1 MEKLII
7 THMEIRKKQA
17 LVTALW
23 RDGRLWNLE
32 LAPAGESRLLG
43 SIHMGKVQKVL
54 PDQKGA
60 FVEIEGRLPC
70 YFATDKITGPMFRR
84 GTRQGK
90 LSPGDEL
97 LVQVTREALKSKAP
111 SVSSNLS
118 FPGEYL
124 VLTTEN
130 RMLGVSSR
138 IPKPNRARL
147 RQMLAEALGEERTYG
162 VIVRTNAVQA
172 DREQLLSE
180 LSVLRARMDAVLK
193 KGSYAPCYTRIM
205 DGDLPETEAVKNCV
219 WENLEKVITDD
230 PGIYQRLL
238 RFVEETYPGGQAKV
252 ELYEDPLLPLSK
264 LFSLE
269 AAIGEALDKRVWLKS
284 GGFLVIEQTEACA
297 VIDVNSGKYV
307 AKRDT
312 GEMAAR
318 INREAAREIL
328 RQIRLRNLSG
338 IILVDFINMNQEEQE
353 QLLALMRG
361 LAKEDRITT
370 RAVDVTELGIMELTR
385 RKEKKTLAQQLE
397 EL

>member
-7 THMEIRKKQA
+7 TQMEIRKKQA

-23 RDGRLWNLE
+23 RDGKIWNLE
-32 LAPAGESRLLG
+32 LAPPADRRLLG
-43 SIHMGKVQKVL
+43 SIHVGKVQKVL

-70 YFATDKITGPMFRR
+70 YFATDKNTGPLIRR
-84 GTRQGK
+84 GRRTGA
-90 LSPGDEL
+90 LAAGDEL
-97 LVQVTREALKSKAP
+97 LVQVTREALKTKAP
-111 SVSSNLS
+111 SVSAKLS

-130 RMLGVSSR
+130 RMLGISSR
-138 IPKPNRARL
+138 ISEPQRTRL
-147 RQMLAEALGEERTYG
+147 RQLLTEVLPQERSYG
-162 VIVRTNAVQA
+162 VIVRTNAAQA
-172 DREQLLSE
+172 EKQQLLAEFSR
-180 LSVLRARMDAVLK
+180 LKDRMEAVLK
-193 KGSYAPCYTRIM
+193 KGSYAPCHTRIM
-205 DGDLPETEAVKNCV
+205 DGDSRETEAVKNCV
-219 WENLEKVITDD
+219 WENLEKIVTDD
-230 PGIYQRLL
+230 PEIYQKLL
-238 RFVEETYPGGQAKV
+238 TFIAESYPGGQEKV
-252 ELYEDPLLPLSK
+252 ELYEDPLLPLAK

-269 AAIGEALDKRVWLKS
+269 AAVDGALNKKVWLRS

-297 VIDVNSGKYV
+297 VIDVNSGKHV
-307 AKRDT
+307 EKRDT

-318 INREAAREIL
+318 INREAAGEIL

-353 QLLALMRG
+353 QLLAMMRG

-370 RAVDVTELGIMELTR
+370 RAVDVTALGIMELTR
-385 RKEKKTLAQQLE
+385 KKEKKTLKEQLE

>member
-32 LAPAGESRLLG
+32 LAPAAESRLLG

-138 IPKPNRARL
+138 IPKPDRARL
-147 RQMLAEALGEERTYG
+147 RQMLAEALGEDRTYG

-238 RFVEETYPGGQAKV
+238 HFVEETYPGGQEKV